1 MKSDYNKI
9 KQDLYNLYPNTDPEL
24 IDDLIK
30 IYFKKAK
37 DAIASFNKP
46 NVALL
51 WTTATI
57 KPYKIADE
65 ITVLEVILKNRNN
78 PEINIYTEE
87 ELLKKEEKL
96 NKLKRVLAIYKET
109 QSHGKTMRNKRRKNE
124 TKSDQS

>member
-9 KQDLYNLYPNTDPEL
+9 KQDLYNLYPNTSPEL

-37 DAIASFNKP
+37 EAIASFNKP
-46 NVALL
+46 NIALL

-96 NKLKRVLAIYKET
+96 NKLKKVLSIYKET
-109 QSHGKTMRNKRRKNE
+109 QSRGKTMRHKRRK
-124 TKSDQS
+124 K

>member
-9 KQDLYNLYPNTDPEL
+9 KQDLYNLYPNTNPEL

-37 DAIASFNKP
+37 EAIASFNKP

-57 KPYKIADE
+57 KPYRIADE

-109 QSHGKTMRNKRRKNE
+109 QSHGKTMRHKRRKNE
-124 TKSDQS
+124 TKSD